1 VWDVPLPNDYA
12 SQSCSVARALEIVG
26 ERWTM
31 LIIRDAFYGVRR
43 FGDFV
48 IHLDIPRAVLSGRL
62 KSLVDEGVL
71 AREPGPGGHDEYALT
86 DKGQRLW
93 PVLRE
98 LMAWGDRYYAPRGPR
113 RVLTHSADGGRVD
126 AEGRCGTCGELV
138 PVPDTVSEPGP
149 GFDLEERRDDPIT
162 AAIGH
167 PRRLL
172 DPLRV

>member
-1 VWDVPLPNDYA
+1 MPLPNDYA

-26 ERWTM
+26 ERWTL

-43 FGDFV
+43 YGDF
-48 IHLDIPRAVLSGRL
+48 ITHLDIPRAVLASRL
-62 KSLVDEGVL
+62 KTLVAEGVL

-93 PVLRE
+93 PVVRE
-98 LMAWGDRYYAPRGPR
+98 LMAWGDSFYAPRGPR
-113 RVLTHSADGGRVD
+113 RMLTHAADGGAID
-126 AEGRCGTCGELV
+126 ADGRCVACGELV
-138 PVPDTVSEPGP
+138 PAPDTVSAPGP
-149 GFDLEERRDDPIT
+149 GFDLAERRDDPVT

-172 DPLRV
+172 EPLRV

>member
-1 VWDVPLPNDYA
+1 VSGVPLPNDYA

-48 IHLDIPRAVLSGRL
+48 THLDIPRAVLSGRL

-71 AREPGPGGHDEYALT
+71 AREPGSGGHDEYALT

-93 PVLRE
+93 
-98 LMAWGDRYYAPRGPR
+98 PR

-126 AEGRCGTCGELV
+126 AEGRCGICGELV
-138 PVPDTVSEPGP
+138 PVRDTVSEPGP

>member
-1 VWDVPLPNDYA
+1 VPLPNDYA
-12 SQSCSVARALEIVG
+12 GQSCSVARALEIVG
-26 ERWTM
+26 ERWTL

-43 FGDFV
+43 YGDF
-48 IHLDIPRAVLSGRL
+48 ITHLGIPRAVLASRL
-62 KSLVDEGVL
+62 KTLVAEGVL

-98 LMAWGDRYYAPRGPR
+98 LMAWGDSFYAPRGPR
-113 RVLTHSADGGRVD
+113 RMLTHAADDGPID
-126 AEGRCGTCGELV
+126 ANGRCGTCGAV
-138 PVPDTVSEPGP
+138 VQAPNTVSAPGP
-149 GFDLEERRDDPIT
+149 GFDPAERRDDPVT

-172 DPLRV
+172 DPLRL